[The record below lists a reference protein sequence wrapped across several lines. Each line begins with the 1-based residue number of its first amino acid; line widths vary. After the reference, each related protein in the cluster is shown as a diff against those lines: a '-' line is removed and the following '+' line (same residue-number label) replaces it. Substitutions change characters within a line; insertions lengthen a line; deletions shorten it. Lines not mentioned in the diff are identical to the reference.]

1 MIYLMLVEEIKNK
14 IILNLGKKEN
24 LKKKF
29 NLIKP

>member
-24 LKKKF
+24 LKKKL
-29 NLIKP
+29 NLMKP

>member
-24 LKKKF
+24 LKKKR
-29 NLIKP
+29 NLMKP